1 MVTSNKTSLNDIILP
16 IIDDL
21 KTFEIEYERAIK
33 SDVSLINSIT
43 KYMMRNKGKN
53 IRPSLTLLSARLC
66 GEPTIN
72 TYRAAAMMELL
83 HIATLIHDDVVDD
96 ATLRRGFPSLNFIWK
111 NKLSVLMGDF
121 LLSKALINMIRLKD
135 FDALERISITAEK
148 LSAGEILQIE
158 KSMTRSMDE
167 DTYFNM
173 IGQKTA
179 SLIATSCELGA
190 ITTTKKDSDRKS
202 TFDFGHNLGVA
213 FQIKDDLFDIIGNEY
228 ETGKNGNSD
237 VKKNMITLPL
247 IYSRTKM
254 TRSQKRQL
262 NRLLS
267 TKRKSKKTLS
277 KIQDLVTETGGI
289 QYSIDKMKEYS
300 ELALEAISK
309 YPDTLIKKSLTKLVE
324 FNGSRIK

>member
-33 SDVSLINSIT
+33 SDVSLINTIT